1 MINFYPDFINC
12 TLDDVYSDYNRSA
25 TVSQVAGRLVSE
37 SKDCFVLRG
46 ELYMCNYFHCSN
58 STFFFTSIDFSGPPP
73 SLPINCKGRRHI
85 LLIFIRISLSF
96 FFQEERT
103 VCNCCWIHV
112 FVHMTFI
119 HFVVES
125 NFCTFCRI
133 TSFDCDI
140 HILIVVEFGC
150 FYGIF
155 LFTQN

>member
-1 MINFYPDFINC
+1 MFTATTTDQPQSAKWQVGWCPSPKTVRYLEASCICAITSTVQTALFFY
-12 TLDDVYSDYNRSA
+12 LDRFFRA
-25 TVSQVAGRLVSE
+25 T
-37 SKDCFVLRG
+37 
-46 ELYMCNYFHCSN
+46 H
-58 STFFFTSIDFSGPPP
+58 P
-73 SLPINCKGRRHI
+73 SLPINCKGRRHM
-85 LLIFIRISLSF
+85 LFIFIRISLSF

-125 NFCTFCRI
+125 NFCTFCRL